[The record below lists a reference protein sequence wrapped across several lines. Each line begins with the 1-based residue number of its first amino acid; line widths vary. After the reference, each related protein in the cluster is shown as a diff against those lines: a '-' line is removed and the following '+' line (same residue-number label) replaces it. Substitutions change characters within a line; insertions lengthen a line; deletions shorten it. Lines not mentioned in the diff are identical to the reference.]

1 MERFGVWHFSFTV
14 SDLEAA
20 IGFYRDVL
28 GWTLVH
34 RQVQHNEYTARLV
47 GYAGADIEVAQ
58 LAIPGQHRG
67 ISTHDMELVHYR
79 YPAGVARPIQIKD
92 PGEGHI
98 AIAVSDAD
106 AEYARLIGLGVEF
119 LSPPNEIMAGVNL
132 GGKCCYFK
140 GFDGVHLELL
150 QPPPHRIAAWRAASG
165 AGASGA
171 GD

>member
-1 MERFGVWHFSFTV
+1 MERYGVWHFSFTV
-14 SDLEAA
+14 SDLDAA
-20 IGFYRDVL
+20 IAFYRDVL

-47 GYAGADIEVAQ
+47 GYPGADIEVAQ

-79 YPAGVARPIQIKD
+79 YPEGVTRPIEIKD

-98 AIAVSDAD
+98 AIAVEDAD
-106 AEYARLIGLGVEF
+106 AEYARLVALGVEF
-119 LSPPNEIMAGVNL
+119 FSPPNEITAGVNV

-150 QPPPHRIAAWRAASG
+150 QPPPHRIAVWRAAGANG
-165 AGASGA
+165 AG
-171 GD
+171 